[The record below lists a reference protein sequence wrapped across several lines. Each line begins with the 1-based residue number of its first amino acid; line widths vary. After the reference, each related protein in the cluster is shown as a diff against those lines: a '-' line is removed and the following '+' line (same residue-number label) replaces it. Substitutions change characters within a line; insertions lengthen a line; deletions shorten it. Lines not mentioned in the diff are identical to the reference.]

1 MIRVVRPIGK
11 SEPLALMNTEV
22 QMLDDDDDDDDGLQ

>member
-11 SEPLALMNTEV
+11 YKPVALMNTEM
-22 QMLDDDDDDDDGLQ
+22 QMLDEDDDGSK